1 MSDKRKVLVAKRK
14 NERNP
19 KIFPE
24 KIVQEDSHLKHGT
37 KRTISVTPKKN
48 IANERL
54 KRLRTSLNEEVS
66 KSAQSVPKFKDKN
79 CVRKRPTDSVQH
91 EVSTKLFIKESA
103 SSSGE
108 CSNSEPGT
116 PFIFKEEFLTQ
127 TNVFTTESPNPFAV
141 GFQQTAVVS
150 EEDME
155 WCPTDIEESKS
166 TSDNTLNSQITSSC
180 QFYIVV
186 DTNIFLSE
194 LNIIANIVTL
204 AVKGPREPVIFIP
217 WIVTE
222 ELDFIK
228 GDSNKRSLRQKAQDA
243 IKLIEKTMSSKHNR
257 MKGQTL
263 MEANEQESVG
273 ANQDNKI
280 IACCMQVLEKYE
292 NMVLLT
298 NDINLKN
305 KAHFNKIP
313 VRHGTFYAFF
323 ALVQANKS

>member
-14 NERNP
+14 NEKNP

-48 IANERL
+48 IA
-54 KRLRTSLNEEVS
+54 
-66 KSAQSVPKFKDKN
+66 KSKDKN

-166 TSDNTLNSQITSSC
+166 TNDNTLNSQITSSLKPVC
-180 QFYIVV
+180 GCPMS
-186 DTNIFLSE
+186 DMAPSNIPFKQL
-194 LNIIANIVTL
+194 LGAMPFAGLRCTD
-204 AVKGPREPVIFIP
+204 EPQQ
-217 WIVTE
+217 
-222 ELDFIK
+222 
-228 GDSNKRSLRQKAQDA
+228 GR
-243 IKLIEKTMSSKHNR
+243 NR
-257 MKGQTL
+257 PKNCNG
-263 MEANEQESVG
+263 NEDDESVFF
-273 ANQDNKI
+273 
-280 IACCMQVLEKYE
+280 L
-292 NMVLLT
+292 
-298 NDINLKN
+298 
-305 KAHFNKIP
+305 
-313 VRHGTFYAFF
+313 VR
-323 ALVQANKS
+323 KWIKC